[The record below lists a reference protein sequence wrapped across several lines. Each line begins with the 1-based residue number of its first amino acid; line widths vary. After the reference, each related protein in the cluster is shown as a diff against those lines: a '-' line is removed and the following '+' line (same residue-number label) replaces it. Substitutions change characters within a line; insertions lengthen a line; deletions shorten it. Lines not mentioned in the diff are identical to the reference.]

1 LIPTLVYLFLAQKVL
16 KNLRLKSDKVLI
28 YLVLGMATFSIAMI
42 PALQFS
48 GK

>member
-1 LIPTLVYLFLAQKVL
+1 LVYLFLAQKVL
-16 KNLRLKSDKVLI
+16 KNMRLKSDKILMYLI
-28 YLVLGMATFSIAMI
+28 LGMTTFAIAMI